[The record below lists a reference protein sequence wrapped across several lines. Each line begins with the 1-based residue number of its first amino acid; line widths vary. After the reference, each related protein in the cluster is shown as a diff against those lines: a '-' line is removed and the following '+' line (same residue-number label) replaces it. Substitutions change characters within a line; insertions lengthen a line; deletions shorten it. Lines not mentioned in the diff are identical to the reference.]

1 MERNIKK
8 LLQVTRNLEEK
19 ALEDLLAI
27 QHGEYV
33 FPVPVP
39 VGIRMPGETPC
50 DLKVTRAWHVNE
62 EYEPDANYIEGTL
75 SNGQQITVNI
85 SCQYDL
91 FPGEILKIAE
101 SVPDHYID
109 PELVDRGWKT
119 FGGRHEVNAIWDKT
133 AEVIFNASNKTI
145 HVKGADGERHVYEG
159 ADAKEKVYEIMWDFR
174 TKTNTEAM
182 RKSAVQRF
190 YDHLGIDLPF

>member
-8 LLQVTRNLEEK
+8 LLQVTRCLEEK

-33 FPVPVP
+33 FPVPVV
-39 VGIRMPGETPC
+39 VGIRMPGEAPC
-50 DLKVTRAWHVNE
+50 NLKVTRAWHVNE
-62 EYEPDANYIEGTL
+62 DYEPDANYIEGTL
-75 SNGQQITVNI
+75 PDGQPITVNI

-101 SVPDHYID
+101 AVPNHYID
-109 PELVDRGWKT
+109 PELIDRGWET
-119 FGGRHEVNAIWDKT
+119 FGGKHEVKGINGT
-133 AEVIFNASNKTI
+133 GEVIFNASNRKI
-145 HVKGADGERHVYEG
+145 HVKSADGERHVYEG

-174 TKTNTEAM
+174 TKTDTEAT

-190 YDHLGIDLPF
+190 YNTLDVDLPF